1 MTSCYNAST
10 ILLAKGGGV
19 PCILLARLRIPS
31 HVITLMGNIK
41 TGATY
46 GTVVTY
52 RIEESIMI
60 DEAREQVAAA
70 PKVTRLHARTWTIIA
85 VLWMIQFLLMIM
97 LMNWW

>member
-1 MTSCYNAST
+1 MPQCTLAS
-10 ILLAKGGGV
+10 
-19 PCILLARLRIPS
+19 LRVPS

-46 GTVVTY
+46 ETVGTY

-97 LMNWW
+97 LMNWWEC